1 MEKDQSYLASLKSIE
16 TENTVDK
23 LFYRP
28 IGYKIAM
35 ALRNTGITPNMV
47 TIASIFVG
55 LGGGLCFVHE
65 YNISWAIGGIL
76 CLILANIM
84 DCVDGQLARL
94 TGIKSEVGRILD
106 GLAGDLWFACIY
118 ICFIIRL
125 SNMYPDFMGGYSW
138 ILFFVIALCSGSSH
152 LIQAAITDY
161 YKTIHLFFISPEKG
175 KEFESIESIKNRLKE
190 MKPGVNKAL
199 TKAYLVYTTVQ
210 EHITPNLQNL
220 LKKLKAT
227 YGDPQNIPENIR
239 ISFRQGSKKVMKT
252 LDWLTFNGRT
262 IPLFIFVLTGWFW
275 LYFIFEIIILN
286 IVLFVSIRR
295 HEAMCKE
302 KAASF

>member
-1 MEKDQSYLASLKSIE
+1 MENDQSYLASLKSIE

-23 LFYRP
+23 VFYRP
-28 IGYKIAM
+28 IGYRIARS
-35 ALRNTGITPNMV
+35 LTNTGITPNMI

-55 LGGGLCFVHE
+55 LGGGLCFVHD
-65 YNISWAIGGIL
+65 YNILWALGGIL

-125 SNMYPDFMGGYSW
+125 SHTDPDFLNGYGW
-138 ILFFVIALCSGSSH
+138 ILFFGIALCSGISH

-175 KEFESIESIKNRLKE
+175 KEFESIESIKNRLDRME
-190 MKPGVNKAL
+190 PGINKIL
-199 TKAYLVYTTVQ
+199 TKAYLIYTTVQ

-220 LKKLKAT
+220 LLHLKEK
-227 YGDPQNIPENIR
+227 YGNPNNIPEDVR
-239 ISFRQGSKKVMKT
+239 INFRTGSKKVMHT

-262 IPLFIFVLTGWFW
+262 IPLFCFVLSGYFW
-275 LYFIFEIIILN
+275 LYFIFEIVILN
-286 IVLFVSIRR
+286 IVLIVSIKR
-295 HEAMCKE
+295 HEAMCAKQE
-302 KAASF
+302 MGI